1 MDITNRIIT
10 FKPYKVDD
18 WVTLYDEKHEKM

>member
-1 MDITNRIIT
+1 MDITSRIIT

-18 WVTLYDEKHEKM
+18 WVTLYGENYEKM